1 MGVRFGPAPFLLYS
15 PSEIKLGAFAVTPDL
30 HIEILHKEITVSMPG
45 TSYTVTYYRLKV
57 LGDTSREA
65 PIEQK

>member
-1 MGVRFGPAPFLLYS
+1 
-15 PSEIKLGAFAVTPDL
+15 VTPDL

-45 TSYTVTYYRLKV
+45 TSYTVTYSDLKV